1 MSGRAQHRRR
11 QLPPSLLA
19 GWKAQP
25 ISLRLLR
32 GFLGG
37 TFLYAGIQKLADPT
51 FFQSGSPAYIGSQL
65 QGFSRGSPIGPLLA
79 LLAKFPVV
87 AGVGVALTEI
97 AIGVA
102 TLLGIGMM
110 VAAAGGFALST
121 MLWLSASWHVYPYFL
136 GSDSIYAVAWLAFL
150 LGVWEMSRRKNQAK
164 NQGKS
169 KARVS
174 EEPFDLSRRELI
186 RGGALSLLTI
196 AVGGLA
202 WASAGKA
209 PAVKGF
215 AAASTSPDPSTHTP
229 KVRPTVRPSA
239 APTTS
244 TTASDPTA
252 PSPTATHTR
261 TPKSAPAGTEI
272 ATLDRLNVGQAVG
285 FSAPGV
291 GACAL
296 VRTTDTQCDA
306 YSRTCTHQGCE
317 VGWNQNTGLLVCPC
331 HGAEF
336 DPAQG
341 GKAVRGPAYQPLQ
354 RVQVVVD
361 QSTGQVLLPQ

>member
-32 GFLGG
+32 GFLGV

-65 QGFSRGSPIGPLLA
+65 QGFSRGSPIGPLLI
-79 LLAKFPVV
+79 LLAKVPTV

-97 AIGVA
+97 AIGAA

-110 VAAAGGFALST
+110 AAAAAGFGLSA

-136 GSDSIYAVAWLAFL
+136 GSDSIYAVAWLAFF
-150 LGVWEMSRRKNQAK
+150 LGVWEMSRRKSQAR
-164 NQGKS
+164 S
-169 KARVS
+169 KVRVS

-186 RGGALSLLTI
+186 RGGALSLLTL
-196 AVGGLA
+196 AVGGMAL
-202 WASAGKA
+202 ASAGKA
-209 PAVKGF
+209 PAVRSF
-215 AAASTSPDPSTHTP
+215 A
-229 KVRPTVRPSA
+229 
-239 APTTS
+239 
-244 TTASDPTA
+244 A

-261 TPKSAPAGTEI
+261 APRPVPASTGTEI
-272 ATLDRLNVGQAVG
+272 ATLAKLNVGQAVA

-296 VRTTDTQCDA
+296 VRTTDAQCDA

-354 RVQVVVD
+354 RVQVIVD
-361 QSTGQVLLPQ
+361 QATGQVLLPQ

>member
-1 MSGRAQHRRR
+1 MSGRAQHRSR

-32 GFLGG
+32 GFLGV
-37 TFLYAGIQKLADPT
+37 TFVYAGIQKLADPT

-65 QGFSRGSPIGPLLA
+65 QGFSRGSPIGPLLVF
-79 LLAKFPVV
+79 LSKFPVL

-110 VAAAGGFALST
+110 VAAAGGFGLST

-136 GSDSIYAVAWLAFL
+136 GSDSMYAVAWLALL
-150 LGVWEMSRRKNQAK
+150 LGVWELSRRKSQAK
-164 NQGKS
+164 V

-174 EEPFDLSRRELI
+174 EAPMDPSRRQLI
-186 RGGALSLLTI
+186 RGGALSLLTL
-196 AVGGLA
+196 AVGGVA

-215 AAASTSPDPSTHTP
+215 AAASSTPLPARSPR
-229 KVRPTVRPSA
+229 VGPSA
-239 APTTS
+239 TSSS
-244 TTASDPTA
+244 TTAAAAA

-261 TPKSAPAGTEI
+261 APRPAPAGTEI
-272 ATLDRLNVGQAVG
+272 ATLAKLDVGQAIG
-285 FSAPGV
+285 FSAPGI

-296 VRTTDTQCDA
+296 VRTTDTQCEA

-317 VGWNQNTGLLVCPC
+317 VGWDQTRELLVCPC

-341 GKAVRGPAYQPLQ
+341 GKPVAGPAFRPLQ
-354 RVQVVVD
+354 QVKVVVD
-361 QSTGQVLLPQ
+361 QQTGQVLLPQ